1 LCPRYQILGI
11 SPALEVSKVRGGG
24 VHGDTLWR
32 HPLLEGVVEESPMTR
47 ALLPLAGWPL
57 DRWHHYYVVP
67 IVSHGSC
74 PATGGVPC
82 CACVCVCPCSPR
94 SILRSLTLPQSFGF
108 HSRCFVAESA
118 MAVSL
123 WRMLCHR
130 YLFGPLLVDA
140 LLLRACWPTAW
151 RILGRRGH
159 LVFIGGCFATVFVG
173 CSSIFSRWMLC
184 HYCIFRFVGNHC
196 VDVSFSCHVRLVGF
210 WVEG

>member
-1 LCPRYQILGI
+1 MLCRYRF
-11 SPALEVSKVRGGG
+11 SRGRCLAVFRFTSGCFATVVTG
-24 VHGDTLWR
+24 
-32 HPLLEGVVEESPMTR
+32 LLSG
-47 ALLPLAGWPL
+47 
-57 DRWHHYYVVP
+57 
-67 IVSHGSC
+67 
-74 PATGGVPC
+74 
-82 CACVCVCPCSPR
+82 
-94 SILRSLTLPQSFGF
+94 
-108 HSRCFVAESA
+108 RCFVAKSA

-151 RILGRRGH
+151 QILGRRGH
-159 LVFIGGCFATVFVG
+159 LVFIGRCFATVFVG

-196 VDVSFSCHVRLVGF
+196 VDVSFSCHVQLVGF